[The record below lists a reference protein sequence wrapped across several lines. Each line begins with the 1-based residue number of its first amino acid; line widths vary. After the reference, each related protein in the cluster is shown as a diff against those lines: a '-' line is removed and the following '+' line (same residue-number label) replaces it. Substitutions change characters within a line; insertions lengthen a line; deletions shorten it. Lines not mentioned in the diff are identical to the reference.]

1 MTGLKGLF
9 MMTTLLRGM
18 LSFLTALPTISSD
31 LPFEYVSVGSW
42 NPD

>member
-1 MTGLKGLF
+1 MTGLKVLF

-18 LSFLTALPTISSD
+18 LNFLTA
-31 LPFEYVSVGSW
+31 LPFEYVSVVSW